1 MLSRF
6 VQSEG
11 RWIHALLVLSTVTV
25 ALVLTGLLA
34 NIVVFFSDIL
44 LILVMAWLFAFI
56 LSPLASW
63 VERHMPVLPR
73 VAVVAVIYSLLFIA
87 LAAIVVAVAVGVGSS
102 FKSLIDDLP
111 TIQANLPETL
121 KEWQTRLNDLGLDQV
136 NLVTTVDQA
145 IQGLRD
151 LSGDL
156 VKPAADLA
164 LASLG
169 IIGNLLMVVFLSVF
183 ILIDKDKIMA
193 FFLRL
198 APPRYAGEVRLL
210 QTSVSSSFGGFMRG
224 QAIQGVVLGLVAAAG
239 GFLLDIP
246 YWPATAVIVAILQ
259 MIPFFG
265 PFVSW
270 APPVVVAALTPGA
283 AVVPMLLIMVVGWFV
298 VMNIIQPR
306 VMADSVGIHPVV
318 VLVSVLIGLKL
329 QGVIGAIFA
338 VPVAAVISAF
348 FFYYLERS
356 PDGGARDVT
365 SRAARR
371 VEAREGRTVRVPTAP
386 AVVPGAPGDAASL
399 SVSGG
404 GATIASPAVR
414 GGVTGA
420 ATRMMGRHGS
430 GKDVVTQSPSPDDP
444 SA

>member
-1 MLSRF
+1 MLSRLI
-6 VQSEG
+6 QSEG

-25 ALVLTGLLA
+25 ALVLIGLLS
-34 NIVVFFSDIL
+34 NIVVYFSDIL

-73 VAVVAVIYSLLFIA
+73 VAVVAVIYGLLFVA
-87 LAAIVVAVAVGVGSS
+87 LAAIVVAIAVGVGGS

-121 KEWQTRLNDLGLDQV
+121 KEWQARLKDLGLTQV
-136 NLVTTVDQA
+136 DLVAAVDQA

-156 VKPAADLA
+156 VKPAAELA

-193 FFLRL
+193 FFLHL
-198 APPRYAGEVRLL
+198 APPRYADEVRLL

-283 AVVPMLLIMVVGWFV
+283 PVVLMLIIMVVGWFV

-306 VMADSVGIHPVV
+306 VMANSVGIHPVV

-329 QGVIGAIFA
+329 QGVVGAIFA

-348 FFYYLERS
+348 FFFYLQRS
-356 PDGGARDVT
+356 TDGGPRDVA
-365 SRAARR
+365 SRAAKR
-371 VEAREGRTVRVPTAP
+371 VEAREGRSVRVPTAP
-386 AVVPGAPGDAASL
+386 VVVPGSPADSASL
-399 SVSGG
+399 SLAG
-404 GATIASPAVR
+404 GAASATVAPTSAR
-414 GGVTGA
+414 GGITGA
-420 ATRMMGRHGS
+420 ATRLMGRGAS
-430 GKDVVTQSPSPDDP
+430 TGAPTESPDD
-444 SA
+444 SSR